1 MKQALQELLSKRDA
15 RALRPSVVA
24 DDWTSDSEVVLC
36 VYALPL
42 SFFLR

>member
-24 DDWTSDSEVVLC
+24 NDWTSDSEVLLC

-42 SFFLR
+42 SLFVR